1 MPHPTALRWCS
12 ISQCLPQKTT
22 HISVKDNGQFT
33 AASRKKS
40 LIQPCNEPSTARAGT
55 SGILDAEN
63 QRHVR
68 WLHFAACIP
77 YTTKSSV
84 FDAHKASTM
93 PLSLQ
98 QLRANPINAT
108 FISSD
113 DRYSRQVLFPGIGA
127 AGQQRLASAHVAII
141 GVGATGA
148 ASASLLARA
157 GVGTLTLID
166 RDFVEP
172 SNLQRQILF
181 DESDALQSLPKAEA
195 AHRKIALFNSTIAVH
210 PHIADLVPAN
220 IHELLAPADLILDA
234 TDNFETRYLINDYA
248 VQQSKPWIYA
258 AAIGAYAATMTILP
272 RPAGEENHPS
282 EPTEKVCHPER
293 SAQREVEGP
302 AVAFA
307 HAATNPTACLSCIFP
322 KPPTGPVETCDTAG
336 ILSTAVNLAASI
348 QVTEALKLLTGQ
360 PYLVRRTLLSFD
372 LWTSARS
379 EISTTQPNPNC
390 TVCGQRIFTHLAGE
404 GRPHITLCG
413 RNSVQI
419 HEHNRPVNFS
429 AMRDRLAPHGN
440 VRFNDLLLRFE
451 RPPHTITLFP
461 DGRTLIQGTTDIN
474 LARSLYARF
483 IGS

>member
-1 MPHPTALRWCS
+1 MLDLSVPDP
-12 ISQCLPQKTT
+12 KNT
-22 HISVKDNGQFT
+22 HILVKDK
-33 AASRKKS
+33 ASPLPHHARKA
-40 LIQPCNEPSTARAGT
+40 LVQPCNEPSTARAST
-55 SGILDAEN
+55 PGILDAEN
-63 QRHVR
+63 YGQVR
-68 WLHFAACIP
+68 WLPVASCIP
-77 YTTKSSV
+77 YTTKSST
-84 FDAHKASTM
+84 FRAHKAFIM
-93 PLSLQ
+93 PQPLQ
-98 QLRANPINAT
+98 QPQTESTKTVSIAG
-108 FISSD
+108 D
-113 DRYSRQVLFPGIGA
+113 DRYSRQILFPGIGTS
-127 AGQQRLASAHVAII
+127 GQQRLASSHVAII

-157 GVGTLTLID
+157 GIGTLTLID

-195 AHRKIALFNSTIAVH
+195 ARRKISLFNSTITVH
-210 PHIADLVPAN
+210 PHITDLVPAN
-220 IHELLAPADLILDA
+220 IHELLTSADLILDA

-248 VQQSKPWIYA
+248 VQQAKPWIYA
-258 AAIGAYAATMTILP
+258 AAIGSYAATMTILP
-272 RPAGEENHPS
+272 KPDPASQSSTPYS
-282 EPTEKVCHPER
+282 LPPT
-293 SAQREVEGP
+293 S
-302 AVAFA
+302 
-307 HAATNPTACLSCIFP
+307 CLACIFP

-336 ILSTAVNLAASI
+336 ILNTAVNLAASI

-360 PYLVRRTLLSFD
+360 PQLVRRTLLSFD
-372 LWTSARS
+372 LWTSDRS
-379 EISTTQPNPNC
+379 EIRSDKPNPAC

-419 HEHNRPVNFS
+419 HEHHRPIDFN

-461 DGRTLIQGTTDIN
+461 DGRALIQGTTDIT